1 MRQGPA
7 RRWIERVHVKKKAW
21 LAINLVGGLAVLG
34 SYVHGLA
41 THPETRNGLWGS
53 IPPELQAVYNVTMWL
68 AAGGYFFFS
77 YYFLVR
83 TDADEVRFGRFGF
96 GLINGLYALVMVT
109 SALWMPLTF
118 AYFDNPT
125 PGIWLAVRLDL
136 LGVAVGSIGLMIAL
150 FTMRPRA
157 EGLAGVLALLGL
169 LLFALQTAFLDP
181 LVWPQFF

>member
-1 MRQGPA
+1 
-7 RRWIERVHVKKKAW
+7 VHPKKKTW
-21 LAINLVGGLAVLG
+21 LAINALGGAAVLG

-41 THPETRNGLWGS
+41 THPDTRNDLWGS
-53 IPPELQAVYNVTMWL
+53 IPPELQAVYGVTMWL

-77 YYFLVR
+77 YYFLAR

-96 GLINGLYALVMVT
+96 GLLNALYALIMVAST
-109 SALWMPLTF
+109 AWMPLTF
-118 AYFDNPT
+118 AYLENPSAAL
-125 PGIWLAVRLDL
+125 WLTVRVDR
-136 LGVAVGSIGLMIAL
+136 LGVGVGSIGLMIAL
-150 FTMRPRA
+150 FTMKPRA

>member
-1 MRQGPA
+1 MHPQKR
-7 RRWIERVHVKKKAW
+7 AW
-21 LAINLVGGLAVLG
+21 LAINAIGGAAVLG
-34 SYVHGLA
+34 SYVHGIA
-41 THPETRNGLWGS
+41 THPETRNALWGT
-53 IPPELQAVYNVTMWL
+53 IPEELKAVYGVTMWL

-96 GLINGLYALVMVT
+96 GLLNALYALIMVT
-109 SALWMPLTF
+109 STLWMPLTF
-118 AYFDNPT
+118 AYLENPS
-125 PGIWLAVRLDL
+125 PGLWLAVRADL
-136 LGVAVGSIGLMIAL
+136 LGVAVGSIGLMVAL
-150 FTMRPRA
+150 FTMKPRA